1 MCFPMLGCHFKVRNF
16 AVSQDKRMF
25 TFPEQWVSSRAER
38 TLVVKY
44 ALLEDIQAETQVLC
58 EAVYIAK
65 ACIWKE
71 E

>member
-1 MCFPMLGCHFKVRNF
+1 
-16 AVSQDKRMF
+16 MF